1 MVKGVSFE
9 SLGLE
14 PYLYKAIKSKGYN
27 LPTPI
32 QRKSIPAILSG
43 SDIIAVAKTG
53 SGKTGAFLIP
63 IIQRLK
69 EHSSLVGARAVII
82 SPTRELATQ
91 TVRFASEL
99 SKFSNLKIALL
110 VGGAGLKQEFTKLA
124 ENPDIIIATPGRL
137 MHFIVELKY
146 SLSKAE
152 IAVLDESDRLV
163 EMGLMDQVKIILG
176 SMDNPSRQTLCFSA
190 TLPDS
195 LSEFSKTG
203 LSQPLLIK
211 LDQEYRMPEE
221 LKMDFYMVRGEDKD
235 PALVH
240 LIRRIPDNEQSIIFV
255 STRHH
260 VEYIEV
266 LCNLLKIS
274 CVGLF
279 GAMDEEARKQS
290 LDLFIK
296 KKRKF
301 LITSDVTARGI
312 DIPSLDNVIHYDFP
326 ATPKLFIHRSGRA
339 ARAGRAGRCFV
350 IATNPDIPY
359 LIDTFLQIGGRD
371 EKSLGSIPEDL
382 LTDIKEDIKCV
393 LAQVDC
399 SELEKRQQSVK
410 NAIKKYHKTR
420 ESASFESVKRAKDFS
435 YGLHPDYE
443 SKDKVV
449 EDFTKKIK
457 DFRPVY
463 NILELN
469 AKYQGKDD
477 VAELMKSKRLQ
488 LKKQKKSEIPQPEN
502 EEEIAQM
509 EEMTKNINM
518 SGQSAG
524 KLKRGQMQSFR
535 AEDFLGYEGKKVF
548 EKGKE
553 FSQLALEMPLD
564 DELALRKRDKM
575 VWDNKK
581 KKYVQ
586 EQKSK
591 PKFETNQKSQKLYK
605 EWKKETKKRIQKV
618 GETEDPEIVKK
629 VERKVR
635 ENKFK
640 QDPRE
645 FKEKIKKMKYQKKLK
660 HKKTKKMDLARKLE
674 HKIEKRSVHGKSK
687 MIIRK

>member
-1 MVKGVSFE
+1 MVKGISFE

-14 PYLYKAIKSKGYN
+14 PYLYKGIKSKGYN

-69 EHSSLVGARAVII
+69 EHSSIVGARAVII

-99 SKFSNLKIALL
+99 SRFSNLKIALL
-110 VGGAGLKQEFTKLA
+110 VGGDGLKQEFTKLA

-137 MHFIVELKY
+137 MHFIVELNY

-190 TLPDS
+190 TLPDT

-240 LIRRIPDNEQSIIFV
+240 LVRNIPFNEQSIIFV

-266 LCNLLKIS
+266 LFNLLKIS
-274 CVGLF
+274 CIGLF
-279 GAMDEEARKQS
+279 GAMDEEARKRA

-339 ARAGRAGRCFV
+339 ARAGRSGRCFV
-350 IATNPDIPY
+350 IATSPDIPY

-382 LTDIKEDIKCV
+382 LTDIKEDIRGV

-399 SELEKRQQSVK
+399 SELEKRQQSMK
-410 NAIKKYHKTR
+410 NAVKKYHKMR
-420 ESASFESVKRAKDFS
+420 ESASFESVKRAKEFT
-435 YGLHPDYE
+435 YGLHPDFE

-477 VAELMKSKRLQ
+477 VAELMKSKRLL
-488 LKKQKKSEIPQPEN
+488 LKKQKKNEIAEPED
-502 EEEIAQM
+502 EEEIAEM

-518 SGQSAG
+518 SGQSTG

-535 AEDFLGYEGKKVF
+535 ADEFLGYDGKKEF

-564 DELALRKRDKM
+564 DEMGLRKRDKM
-575 VWDNKK
+575 VWDNRK

-591 PKFETNQKSQKLYK
+591 PKFEANQKSQKLYK
-605 EWKKETKKRIQKV
+605 EWKKETKKRIQKS

-629 VERKVR
+629 VERKAR
-635 ENKFK
+635 ESKFK

-660 HKKTKKMDLARKLE
+660 HKKTKKLDLARKLE